1 VKAAPLVLLCAG
13 CAIPAVSAGTF
24 LPAGELRPHDFE
36 ASLSLES
43 GRVLAGPADVH
54 DLVAVPTEAQRYEVS
69 TWVASDATLRWQADN
84 RIAFEV
90 QAKLTDPVSPFVPN
104 LVGGAIGTRLRLLDH
119 VADNSLSM
127 ELGTRAVFVS
137 ADQRIERSSGN
148 RTQVDEWSYRAIGVE
163 VPLITTYRVSDLFS
177 ITAAPFLRTYWIRV
191 DHDKTLLLQAS
202 DGSVVAEPSPRASLQ
217 WTPVLS
223 AGLGIAAEL
232 DFGPIQLS
240 PAVAAELA
248 TRPGPGMP
256 TKLLIE
262 PGISVGTHF

>member
-1 VKAAPLVLLCAG
+1 MKTACLALLCAG

-24 LPAGELRPHDFE
+24 LPAGELRPHDVE

-43 GRVLAGPADVH
+43 GRVLAGPADVS
-54 DLVAVPTEAQRYEVS
+54 DLVAVPTEAKRYEVS

-104 LVGGAIGTRLRLLDH
+104 LIGGAVGTRLRLLDH
-119 VADNSLSM
+119 VADNSFSL
-127 ELGTRAVFVS
+127 ELGTRVVIVS
-137 ADQRIERSSGN
+137 ASQRIDRSSGT
-148 RTQVDEWSYRAIGVE
+148 RTQVDEWSYHAFGVE
-163 VPLITTYRVSDLFS
+163 VPLIGTYRVSDLLS
-177 ITAAPFLRTYWIRV
+177 LTAAPFLRAYWIRV

-202 DGSVVAEPSPRASLQ
+202 DGSVTAEPPTRASLE

-223 AGLGIAAEL
+223 GGLGIAAAL

-262 PGISVGTHF
+262 PGISVGTRF